1 MSAAREPHGKC
12 LTHAGNEVPG
22 RGSLA
27 PETRQFRQ
35 FLNRPRDRLDHPD
48 NDPSASDKNRPIAH
62 GVKKSNKNHKE

>member
-12 LTHAGNEVPG
+12 LTRAGNEVPG

-35 FLNRPRDRLDHPD
+35 FLNRPRDRQTTPTTIHQQ
-48 NDPSASDKNRPIAH
+48 AI
-62 GVKKSNKNHKE
+62 KKDR